1 MTQQRFTESKSAVSP
16 VIAVIIMVAITIV
29 LAAVLYTWS
38 CNFSRNDK
46 QTPTVGAVYQPFGEN
61 NSAVHIEKVDPDA
74 VSVIS
79 VNYILLDERG
89 TAVPGVQGSVKDIY
103 WKDTDF
109 EQSNVSF
116 YDNDLDG
123 KISAGDV
130 FIIVSKENGG
140 QAEPGYSL
148 LLKFDVT
155 GDKMNGGGT
164 RLG

>member
-1 MTQQRFTESKSAVSP
+1 MRMKLMKCEEAASP

-29 LAAVLYTWS
+29 LATVLYTWS
-38 CNFSRNDK
+38 IGCGRSDK
-46 QTPTVGAVYQPFGEN
+46 QTPTVGAVYQPCGGN
-61 NSAVHIEKVDPDA
+61 NFAVHIEKVDPDA

-79 VNYILLDERG
+79 VNYILLDDRG
-89 TAVPGVQGSVKDIY
+89 TAVPGVQGGVKDIY

-109 EQSNVSF
+109 ERSNVSF
-116 YDNDLDG
+116 QDNDLDG

-130 FIIVSKENGG
+130 FVILSKKSGG
-140 QAEPGYSL
+140 QAESGYSL